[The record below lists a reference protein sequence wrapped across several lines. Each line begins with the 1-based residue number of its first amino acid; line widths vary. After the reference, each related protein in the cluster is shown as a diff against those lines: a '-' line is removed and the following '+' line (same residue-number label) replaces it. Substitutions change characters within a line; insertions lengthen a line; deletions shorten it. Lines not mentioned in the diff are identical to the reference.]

1 MTAPLLSLA
10 VLLIALAG
18 LTWIVAPLLRRSL
31 APDDSL
37 GTEDDLAV
45 ERGLRML
52 DDLQAERDR
61 GAISQADFESVSAD
75 VRRDTAQRLHDRD
88 QRRQRLDAAVEALV
102 GGAAPA
108 TVPAAA
114 RTPTRARTVAWVAP
128 SVALVALL
136 GALVVVITVGA
147 RSSAAEQEPVGNVG
161 VAAVSGAAVAAGN
174 ANLLVVSHATG
185 AQLSRD
191 GGRTWTPADGPGE
204 SVDAAAGSDTLYVLA
219 SDGVWSSLDQGAT
232 WGRES
237 DFPRFRQL
245 AIGSRTQ
252 GLAGVDEA
260 GSLSVSNDLGRT
272 WAPGPADAPRSLTG
286 LAVVDF
292 GAPFLLAATGAEGV
306 LASEASGGWRGANGF
321 VNGVLPT
328 ITIRSIVYEPETG
341 DSYSSASGEQFEG
354 AAFVATDAGV
364 FKSVDGM
371 QSWVQLSLRAD
382 VRALAISGRTL
393 YAIAAD
399 GSVFRSRDAGTTWR

>member
-18 LTWIVAPLLRRSL
+18 LAWIVAPLLRRSL
-31 APDDSL
+31 ESGGSL
-37 GTEDDLAV
+37 RTDDDLAV

-61 GAISQADFESVSAD
+61 GAISSADFQQVSSD

-88 QRRQRLDAAVEALV
+88 QRRRRLDAAVEALL
-102 GGAAPA
+102 GDAAPTA
-108 TVPAAA
+108 ASSAA
-114 RTPTRARTVAWVAP
+114 RTPTRARTLAWVAP

-147 RSSAAEQEPVGNVG
+147 RSAAAEQEPVGNVG
-161 VAAVSGAAVAAGN
+161 VAAISGAAVSADN
-174 ANLLVVSHATG
+174 ADLLLVSHATG

-191 GGRTWTPADGPGE
+191 GGRTWAPAEAPGE
-204 SVDAAAGSDTLYVLA
+204 AAGAAAGSGTLFVLA
-219 SDGVWSSLDQGAT
+219 GDGVWSSRDQGAT

-237 DFPRFRQL
+237 DFPVLRRL
-245 AIGSRTQ
+245 AVGSRSRR
-252 GLAGVDEA
+252 LAGVDAA
-260 GSLSVSNDLGRT
+260 GSIFVSNDLGRS
-272 WAPGPADAPRSLTG
+272 WEPGLADAPRSLTG

-292 GAPFLLAATGAEGV
+292 GTPFLLAATGAEGV
-306 LASEASGGWRGANGF
+306 LASETSGGWRSANGF

-328 ITIRSIVYEPETG
+328 ITIRAVVYEPETG
-341 DSYSSASGEQFEG
+341 DSYSSASGESFEG

-371 QSWVQLSLRAD
+371 QSWVQLRLRAD

-393 YAIAAD
+393 YAIASD
-399 GSVFRSRDAGTTWR
+399 GSVFRSRDAGTSWR

>member
-18 LTWIVAPLLRRSL
+18 LAWIVAPLLRRSL
-31 APDDSL
+31 ERGDSL
-37 GTEDDLAV
+37 GSEDDLAV

-61 GAISQADFESVSAD
+61 GAISTADFERVSGD
-75 VRRDTAQRLHDRD
+75 VRRDTARRLHDRD
-88 QRRQRLDAAVEALV
+88 QRRRRLDAAVEALV
-102 GGAAPA
+102 GGEAPTA
-108 TVPAAA
+108 VPVAA
-114 RTPTRARTVAWVAP
+114 RSPTRARTLAWVAP
-128 SVALVALL
+128 SVALVTLL

-147 RSSAAEQEPVGNVG
+147 RSAAAEQEPVGNVG
-161 VAAVSGAAVAAGN
+161 VAAVSGAAVSAGN
-174 ANLLVVSHATG
+174 ADLLLVSHATG
-185 AQLSRD
+185 AQVSRD
-191 GGRTWTPADGPGE
+191 GGRSWAPAEGPGE
-204 SVDAAAGSDTLYVLA
+204 AVSAAAGSDTLFVLA
-219 SDGVWSSLDQGAT
+219 SNGVWSSRDQGAT
-232 WGRES
+232 WGREH
-237 DFPRFRQL
+237 DFPALRRL
-245 AIGSRTQ
+245 AIGSRSQ
-252 GLAGVDEA
+252 RLAGVDEA
-260 GSLSVSNDLGRT
+260 GALFVSNDMGRN
-272 WAPGPADAPRSLTG
+272 WEREPADSPSSLTG

-328 ITIRSIVYEPETG
+328 ITIRAVVYEPETG
-341 DSYSSASGEQFEG
+341 DSYSSASGERFEG

-371 QSWVQLSLRAD
+371 QSWVQLPLRAD
-382 VRALAISGRTL
+382 VRALAVSGRTL

>member
-31 APDDSL
+31 ARDDSL

-61 GAISQADFESVSAD
+61 GAISEADFERVSAD
-75 VRRDTAQRLHDRD
+75 VRRDTAQLLHDRD
-88 QRRQRLDAAVEALV
+88 QRRQRLDAAVEALL

-174 ANLLVVSHATG
+174 ADLLLVSHATG

-191 GGRTWTPADGPGE
+191 GGQTWTPVEGPGE
-204 SVDAAAGSDTLYVLA
+204 AVSAAAGSDTLYVLA
-219 SDGVWSSLDQGAT
+219 SDGVWSSRDQGAT
-232 WGRES
+232 WSREP
-237 DFPRFRQL
+237 DVPALRRL

-252 GLAGVDEA
+252 GLAGVNEA
-260 GSLSVSNDLGRT
+260 GSLFVSNDLGRT
-272 WAPGPADAPRSLTG
+272 WTPGPADAPRSLTG

-292 GAPFLLAATGAEGV
+292 ATPFLLAATGAEGV
-306 LASEASGGWRGANGF
+306 LASESSGGWRGANGF

-328 ITIRSIVYEPETG
+328 ITIRSIVYEPATG
-341 DSYSSASGEQFEG
+341 DSYSSASGDRFEG

>member
-18 LTWIVAPLLRRSL
+18 LAWIIAPLLRRSVERGDL
-31 APDDSL
+31 IGPD
-37 GTEDDLAV
+37 DDLAV

-61 GAISQADFESVSAD
+61 GAISTADFERVSGD
-75 VRRDTAQRLHDRD
+75 VRRDTARRLHDRD
-88 QRRQRLDAAVEALV
+88 QRRRRLDAAVEALV
-102 GGAAPA
+102 GGEAPTA
-108 TVPAAA
+108 VPVAA
-114 RTPTRARTVAWVAP
+114 RTPSRARTLAWVAP
-128 SVALVALL
+128 SVALVTLL

-147 RSSAAEQEPVGNVG
+147 RSAAAEQVPVGNVG

-174 ANLLVVSHATG
+174 ADLLLVSHATG

-191 GGRTWTPADGPGE
+191 GGQTWTPAEGPGE
-204 SVDAAAGSDTLYVLA
+204 AVGAAAGSGKLFVLA
-219 SDGVWSSLDQGAT
+219 GDGVWSSRDQGAT
-232 WGRES
+232 WDRES
-237 DFPRFRQL
+237 GFPAFRRL

-252 GLAGVDEA
+252 SLAGVEDS
-260 GSLSVSNDLGRT
+260 GSIFVSNDMGRS
-272 WAPGPADAPRSLTG
+272 WESGPADAPSSLTG

-306 LASEASGGWRGANGF
+306 LASESSGGWRGANGF

-328 ITIRSIVYEPETG
+328 ITIRAVVYEPETG

-371 QSWVQLSLRAD
+371 QSWVQLPLRAD

-393 YAIAAD
+393 YAIATD

>member
-1 MTAPLLSLA
+1 VTAPLLSLA

-18 LTWIVAPLLRRSL
+18 LAWIVAPLLRRSL
-31 APDDSL
+31 ERGDSI

-61 GAISQADFESVSAD
+61 GAIGEADFARVSGD

-88 QRRQRLDAAVEALV
+88 QRRRRLDAAVEALV
-102 GGAAPA
+102 GDAAPD
-108 TVPAAA
+108 TVPAPAL
-114 RTPTRARTVAWVAP
+114 TPTRARTVAWVAP
-128 SVALVALL
+128 SVALVTLL

-147 RSSAAEQEPVGNVG
+147 RSAAAEQEPVGNVG

-174 ANLLVVSHATG
+174 ADLLLVSHATG

-191 GGRTWTPADGPGE
+191 GGRTWSPAEGP
-204 SVDAAAGSDTLYVLA
+204 SDAVSAAAGSDTLFVLA
-219 SDGVWSSLDQGAT
+219 GDGVWSSRDQGAT

-237 DFPRFRQL
+237 DYPALRRL

-252 GLAGVDEA
+252 NLAGVDEA
-260 GSLSVSNDLGRT
+260 GSMFVSNDMGRS
-272 WAPGPADAPRSLTG
+272 WESGPADAPSSLTG

-306 LASEASGGWRGANGF
+306 LASESSGGWRGANGF

-328 ITIRSIVYEPETG
+328 ITIRAVVYEPETG
-341 DSYSSASGEQFEG
+341 DSYSSASGERFEG

-371 QSWVQLSLRAD
+371 QSWVQLPLRAD

-393 YAIAAD
+393 YAIAID

>member
-61 GAISQADFESVSAD
+61 GAISQADFERVSGD

-108 TVPAAA
+108 AVPAAA
-114 RTPTRARTVAWVAP
+114 RRPTRARTVAWVAP

-174 ANLLVVSHATG
+174 ADLLLVSHATG
-185 AQLSRD
+185 AHLSRD
-191 GGRTWTPADGPGE
+191 GGRTWTPAEGPGE
-204 SVDAAAGSDTLYVLA
+204 ALGAAAGSDALYVLA
-219 SDGVWSSLDQGAT
+219 SDGVWASRDQGST
-232 WGRES
+232 WSREP
-237 DFPRFRQL
+237 DFPTLRRL
-245 AIGSRTQ
+245 AIGSRTL
-252 GLAGVDEA
+252 GLAGVDDA
-260 GSLSVSNDLGRT
+260 GSIFISSDLGRT

-306 LASEASGGWRGANGF
+306 LASESSGGWRGANGF

-328 ITIRSIVYEPETG
+328 ITIRTVVFEPETG
-341 DSYSSASGEQFEG
+341 DSYSSASGERFEG

-371 QSWVQLSLRAD
+371 QSWVQLPLRAD

>member
-61 GAISQADFESVSAD
+61 GAITQADFERVSGD

-174 ANLLVVSHATG
+174 AELLLVSHATG

-191 GGRTWTPADGPGE
+191 GGRTWTPAEGPGE
-204 SVDAAAGSDTLYVLA
+204 AVGAAAGSDALYVLA
-219 SDGVWSSLDQGAT
+219 SDGVWASRDQGAT
-232 WGRES
+232 WSREP
-237 DFPRFRQL
+237 DFPAFRRL
-245 AIGSRTQ
+245 AIGSRSQ
-252 GLAGVDEA
+252 GLAGVNEA
-260 GSLSVSNDLGRT
+260 GSLFVSNDLGRT
-272 WAPGPADAPRSLTG
+272 WALGPADAPRSLTG

-306 LASEASGGWRGANGF
+306 LASESSGGWRGANGF

-328 ITIRSIVYEPETG
+328 ITIRAVVYEPSTG
-341 DSYSSASGEQFEG
+341 DSYSSASGERFEG

>member
-18 LTWIVAPLLRRSL
+18 LVWIIAPLLRRSL
-31 APDDSL
+31 ERGDSI
-37 GTEDDLAV
+37 GTDDDLAV

-61 GAISQADFESVSAD
+61 GAIGEADFERVSGD

-88 QRRQRLDAAVEALV
+88 QRRRRLGAAVEALV
-102 GGAAPA
+102 GDAAPD
-108 TVPAAA
+108 TVLAPA
-114 RTPTRARTVAWVAP
+114 RTPTRARTVAWLAP
-128 SVALVALL
+128 SVALVTLL

-147 RSSAAEQEPVGNVG
+147 RSAAAEQEPVGNVG
-161 VAAVSGAAVAAGN
+161 VAAISGAAVAAGN
-174 ANLLVVSHATG
+174 AGLLLVSHATG

-191 GGRTWTPADGPGE
+191 GGRTWSPADGPGE
-204 SVDAAAGSDTLYVLA
+204 AVGAAADSDTLYVLA
-219 SDGVWSSLDQGAT
+219 GDGVWSSRDQGAT

-237 DFPRFRQL
+237 GFPALRRL

-252 GLAGVDEA
+252 NLAGVDEA
-260 GSLSVSNDLGRT
+260 GSMFVSNDMGRS
-272 WAPGPADAPRSLTG
+272 WESGPADAPSSLTG

-306 LASEASGGWRGANGF
+306 LASESSGGWRGANGF

-328 ITIRSIVYEPETG
+328 ITIRSVVYEPETG
-341 DSYSSASGEQFEG
+341 DSYSSASGERFEG

-371 QSWVQLSLRAD
+371 QSWVQLPLRAD

-393 YAIAAD
+393 YAIAID

>member
-18 LTWIVAPLLRRSL
+18 LAWIVAPLLRRSL
-31 APDDSL
+31 ESGDSL
-37 GTEDDLAV
+37 GTDDDLAV

-61 GAISQADFESVSAD
+61 GAISRSDFEEVSGD

-88 QRRQRLDAAVEALV
+88 QRRHRLDAAVEALV
-102 GGAAPA
+102 GDAAPA
-108 TVPAAA
+108 AAPAES

-128 SVALVALL
+128 SVALVTLL

-147 RSSAAEQEPVGNVG
+147 RSAAAEQEPVGNVG

-174 ANLLVVSHATG
+174 ADLLLVSHATG

-191 GGRTWTPADGPGE
+191 GGRTWSPAEGPTE
-204 SVDAAAGSDTLYVLA
+204 AVSAAAGSDSLYVLA
-219 SDGVWSSLDQGAT
+219 GDGVWSSRDQGAT

-237 DFPRFRQL
+237 DYPALRRL
-245 AIGSRTQ
+245 AIGSRTR
-252 GLAGVDEA
+252 GLAGVDAA
-260 GSLSVSNDLGRT
+260 GTMFVSNDMGRN
-272 WAPGPADAPRSLTG
+272 WERGPADAPSSLTG

-292 GAPFLLAATGAEGV
+292 GVPFLLAATGAEGV
-306 LASEASGGWRGANGF
+306 LASERTGGWRGANGF

-328 ITIRSIVYEPETG
+328 ITIRAVVYEPETG
-341 DSYSSASGEQFEG
+341 DSYSSASGERFEG

-371 QSWVQLSLRAD
+371 QSWVQLPLRAD
-382 VRALAISGRTL
+382 VRALAITERTL
-393 YAIAAD
+393 YAVAAD

>member
-18 LTWIVAPLLRRSL
+18 LAWIVAPLLRRS
-31 APDDSL
+31 AESSDSRESDD
-37 GTEDDLAV
+37 DVAV

-61 GAISQADFESVSAD
+61 GAISEADFERVSAD
-75 VRRDTAQRLHDRD
+75 VRRDTAQLLHDRD
-88 QRRQRLDAAVEALV
+88 QRRQRLDAAVEALL

-174 ANLLVVSHATG
+174 ADLLLVSHATG

-191 GGRTWTPADGPGE
+191 GGQTWTPAEGPGE
-204 SVDAAAGSDTLYVLA
+204 SVGAAAGSDTLYVLA
-219 SDGVWSSLDQGAT
+219 SDGVWSSRDQGAT
-232 WGRES
+232 WSREP
-237 DFPRFRQL
+237 DFSAFRRL
-245 AIGSRTQ
+245 AVGSRTQ
-252 GLAGVDEA
+252 GLAGVDDA
-260 GSLSVSNDLGRT
+260 GSIFLSNDLGRT
-272 WAPGPADAPRSLTG
+272 WTPGPADAPRSLTG

-341 DSYSSASGEQFEG
+341 DSYSSASGDRFEG